1 MAGPSLKGK
10 SVLAITRDIAE
21 GFFFL
26 NPIVLK
32 GFDTDGLKELYYNMV
47 KVQTEIRAEKF
58 PSADSDAIRRR
69 NIKLQRLHNSIFILK
84 SFAKERRII
93 IY

>member
-1 MAGPSLKGK
+1 MAGPTLKGK
-10 SVLAITRDIAE
+10 SVLAIARDIAE

-32 GFDTDGLKELYYNMV
+32 GFEGDGLKELYYNMI

-58 PSADSDAIRRR
+58 PASDVKAIRRR
-69 NIKLQRLHNSIFILK
+69 NIKLQRLHNSMFILK
-84 SFAKERRII
+84 NFAKEMRINL
-93 IY
+93 Y